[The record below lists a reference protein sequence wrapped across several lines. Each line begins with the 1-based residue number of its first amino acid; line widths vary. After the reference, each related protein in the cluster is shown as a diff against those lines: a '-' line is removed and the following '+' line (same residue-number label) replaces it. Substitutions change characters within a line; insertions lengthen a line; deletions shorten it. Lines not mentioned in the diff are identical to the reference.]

1 MHVDIIRTLIDVR
14 HVLELK
20 KNLISSLGTLDSNE
34 STYKTWSKAMR
45 NLKSAFVVI
54 KGKKINGFY
63 ILQRSTIIG
72 IIVVSTLESISK
84 TTRLCDMHFGHTS
97 EGGFTILNK
106 QDLPRGQ
113 KENLI
118 FVGIMY
124 LETMEG

>member
-1 MHVDIIRTLIDVR
+1 
-14 HVLELK
+14 
-20 KNLISSLGTLDSNE
+20 
-34 STYKTWSKAMR
+34 MR

-72 IIVVSTLESISK
+72 ITVVSTLESISK
-84 TTRLCDMHFGHTS
+84 TTRLCDRHFGHTS
-97 EGGFTILNK
+97 ERGFTILNK
-106 QDLPRGQ
+106 QDLPRGR

-124 LETMEG
+124 LETMEGKFNTIIDKIKGNLDTFITTLRPFFRLYRMAVENTY